1 MYFAYRDVFTRE
13 LKMLESYM
21 VEWSSK
27 YFLLNSTNID
37 LTLFVLF
44 FGSTIYRTDDFKKSH
59 WFYIFF
65 TKKEESPLS

>member
-13 LKMLESYM
+13 LKVLESYM

-27 YFLLNSTNID
+27 YFLLNSTNTD

-44 FGSTIYRTDDFKKSH
+44 FVGYIMIEEVYYISGETIR
-59 WFYIFF
+59 
-65 TKKEESPLS
+65 